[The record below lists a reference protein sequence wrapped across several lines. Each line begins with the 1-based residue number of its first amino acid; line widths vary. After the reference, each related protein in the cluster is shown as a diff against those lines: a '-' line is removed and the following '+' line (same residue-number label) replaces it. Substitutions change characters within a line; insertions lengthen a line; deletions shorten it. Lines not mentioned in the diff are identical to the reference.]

1 MLANQEPEEDRSGNN
16 GAGGLGPIQQRVLE
30 YKEAGMTEAQIAK
43 ELGIGKGEV
52 RLMLSLARQ
61 ENQ

>member
-1 MLANQEPEEDRSGNN
+1 GGN
-16 GAGGLGPIQQRVLE
+16 GAAAGLSPMQKRVLD
-30 YKEAGMTEAQIAK
+30 YCNAGMSVADIAR

-61 ENQ
+61 SRME